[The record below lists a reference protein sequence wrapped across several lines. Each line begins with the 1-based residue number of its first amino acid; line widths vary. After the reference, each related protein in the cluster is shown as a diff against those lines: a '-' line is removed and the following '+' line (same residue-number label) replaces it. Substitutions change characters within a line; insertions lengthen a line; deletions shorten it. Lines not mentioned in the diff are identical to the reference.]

1 MKNLIINKNRVVK
14 SVFCIILIAVIA
26 LFQSCDTDIP
36 PTDTEPPTFSFKIK
50 GEGFERTFTQDDDF
64 ENIQLNLTAG
74 AAYEIDY
81 IGVDAGG
88 LKYMSMEFPYGN
100 FDIIGT
106 LPNDWEDDNNGFK
119 RWFYWNGDSNDPK
132 TGSLIS
138 KGTIIAM
145 ELSANEGIGGSFYF
159 DLRDYGGQSGSSNQT
174 VKQLNTYL
182 AQHPTEV
189 RYLSK

>member
-1 MKNLIINKNRVVK
+1 MKNSIKNQNRVIRSIFFSIVT
-14 SVFCIILIAVIA
+14 LITF

-88 LKYMSMEFPYGN
+88 LKYMSIEFPYGD

-106 LPNDWEDDNNGFK
+106 LPNHWEDDNNGFS

-138 KGTIIAM
+138 KATIITKQV
-145 ELSANEGIGGSFYF
+145 SANDGIGGSFYF
-159 DLRDYGGQSGSSNQT
+159 VLRDYGGQSGSANQT

-182 AQHPTEV
+182 GQHPTEV
-189 RYLSK
+189 RHF